1 MPVQQR
7 TELNADVGCFGSSNP
22 SNPNSAPF
30 FKTDTDIQMG
40 NDPTVNWSYNTTGNA
55 AGNDFYAAILHEIGH
70 VLGLA
75 HVIDPN
81 GELMHYLLP
90 PNPASASRVTL
101 TSGRGQS
108 LAGAV
113 RILNDSRNVSW
124 ASCVPSIRPITTPT
138 TNFNLITGPGGSP
151 YGDNYA
157 CPYDKGSIGIGG
169 SWSAYHSNVPGNGY
183 SNDIGEVSDDIFYK
197 FNLTADAQVTISTCG
212 STFDTYLHLL
222 NSSGGVITYN
232 DDSGPECA
240 TSQASIK
247 INLPAGIY
255 YVVTEGYGRNS
266 GPIQVRVSASAITS
280 PAIVSN
286 PINPSVTYVG
296 ANVSVSFSAPGFN
309 AGNVFTAQLS
319 DATGSFANPVNIGT
333 LLGNTSGLI
342 LATIPAG
349 IATGSGY
356 RIRVISSNPV
366 VTGTDNGLNLIIN
379 TSSASVAVVANIDVC
394 SGSSVALS
402 IGQLRDGLLAS
413 YPFNGNAIDAS
424 GNGKN
429 GTVYGATLTADRFG
443 NANSAYSFNGT
454 NNYIATTLDN
464 LAGSELT
471 IAYWFKG
478 NNPQSAVRQQDGGNY
493 VVAGWSIPTLHL
505 LSNDGA
511 TDNGLALDAT
521 SGSTVKDGNWHHVVM
536 TWKQNTTNGF
546 KSYLDGA
553 LVAQRNSANVPIP
566 EINTPVLISSYLG
579 TGEFTN
585 GALDDVYIYNRVL
598 SPSDITTLGKGYTW
612 SPAANLNSTSGAVV
626 VANPIA
632 ATTYTVVA
640 RENNGTSSTA
650 QTSVIVRP
658 VNMASVTI
666 SASPSSGL
674 CVALPVA
681 WTDVVGCTVGS
692 NNLTKTAALGWGNA
706 GAASTQTVGE
716 GSFVE
721 TIASETNTYRMLGL
735 SFSNPDANYTS
746 IQYGLFIRADGTLQI
761 YESGAPKTL
770 PISSY
775 VSGDRL
781 WISVEGGRIKYYKNN
796 TLLLAST
803 VIPPSLP
810 LKVDVA
816 LYTTGST
823 LNYVKVKQ
831 TNSTITFTATP
842 SNQGPNPLYEWYLN
856 GVKVGAGSTSYS
868 NSNLKVHDQVKCV
881 LKSSI
886 PCTLGNPVTS
896 NVITIFNCGAVARMA
911 FDEEKASKQEL
922 EKAISIRL
930 YPNPTDKSFTLETD
944 FPEETKQIQIV
955 DMNGKVVRQMES
967 QEAQTVIDVSNW
979 KAGIYLIQ
987 TQIRGKSVN
996 KKLVVVH

>member
-1 MPVQQR
+1 VNFLPGTDEEDYVSWSNTRIEVKVPSYVRKNIQAGTNPPSAGSGPIQVKNYLREDAISTNSLDIVYSLQNRPINKERYYLAQVRCVDGFNFVLGSSLARNAQAVAAVEAALREWSDRLRITLKLLKDANNLPVQLANPALANDQQNVIFFDAS
-7 TELNADVGCFGSSNP
+7 TKKNGTALNADVGCFGSSNP
-22 SNPNSAPF
+22 SNPNSIPF

-40 NDPTVNWSYNTTGNA
+40 NDPTLNWSYNSTGNA

-70 VLGLA
+70 VLCLA

-90 PNPASASRVTL
+90 PNPAAASRVTL

-113 RILNDSRNVSW
+113 RILNDSRNVTW
-124 ASCVPSIRPITTPT
+124 ASCVPSIRPINTPT
-138 TNFNLITGPGGSP
+138 TNCNLITGPGGSP

-157 CPYDKGSIGIGG
+157 FPYDKGSIGIGS

-240 TSQASIK
+240 TSQGSIK

-255 YVVTEGYGRNS
+255 YVVTEGYGSNS

-280 PAIVSN
+280 PAIVTN

-296 ANVSVSFSAPGFN
+296 ANVSIPFSAPGFN

-366 VTGTDNGLNLIIN
+366 VTGTDNGLNLTIN
-379 TSSASVAVVANIDVC
+379 TSSASVAVVANVDVC

-493 VVAGWSIPTLHL
+493 VVAGWSIPPLHL
-505 LSNDGA
+505 LSNDG
-511 TDNGLALDAT
+511 TTGNGLALDAT

-566 EINTPVLISSYLG
+566 EINTPVLIGSYLG

-658 VNMASVTI
+658 VNTASITI

-674 CVALPVA
+674 CVA
-681 WTDVVGCTVGS
+681 WTDVVGYTVGS

-716 GSFVE
+716 GS
-721 TIASETNTYRMLGL
+721 
-735 SFSNPDANYTS
+735 
-746 IQYGLFIRADGTLQI
+746 
-761 YESGAPKTL
+761 
-770 PISSY
+770 
-775 VSGDRL
+775 
-781 WISVEGGRIKYYKNN
+781 
-796 TLLLAST
+796 LLN
-803 VIPPSLP
+803 
-810 LKVDVA
+810 
-816 LYTTGST
+816 
-823 LNYVKVKQ
+823 LN
-831 TNSTITFTATP
+831 
-842 SNQGPNPLYEWYLN
+842 SNQRKIGQQE
-856 GVKVGAGSTSYS
+856 TS
-868 NSNLKVHDQVKCV
+868 
-881 LKSSI
+881 
-886 PCTLGNPVTS
+886 G
-896 NVITIFNCGAVARMA
+896 G
-911 FDEEKASKQEL
+911 EL
-922 EKAISIRL
+922 RILLS
-930 YPNPTDKSFTLETD
+930 
-944 FPEETKQIQIV
+944 
-955 DMNGKVVRQMES
+955 
-967 QEAQTVIDVSNW
+967 W
-979 KAGIYLIQ
+979 
-987 TQIRGKSVN
+987 
-996 KKLVVVH
+996 